1 MAKAIIV
8 AGKTGTGKSYS
19 MRNLRPEETLI
30 INVVPLKDI
39 PFRGYKKKFNKE
51 NRNFVETDDY
61 REIMKFIASTKADV
75 PLKNIKTV
83 VIDDAIYLMR
93 NESFNT
99 IRAGEKGY
107 DKFNRMAAN
116 FQEMLYFL
124 SKQRADLQV
133 VLMMHIEKDD
143 DTTLENPEYKLS
155 SVGKLVE
162 KQSNPL
168 ELVTVTLFT
177 DVEFDDEEEEPIYRF
192 ITRRTK
198 RNGFTIP
205 AKSPVGMFD
214 ERYIDNDLQ
223 QAIDISREYY
233 EEEGSMQEPPKKDVK
248 PSAPKQVKQEAEIK

>member
-39 PFRGYKKKFNKE
+39 PFRGYKKKFNTQ

-61 REIMKFIASTKADV
+61 HQIMKFIASTKANGS
-75 PLKNIKTV
+75 LKHIKTV
-83 VIDDAIYLMR
+83 VIDDTIYLMR

-116 FQEMLYFL
+116 FQELLYFL

-143 DTTLENPEYKLS
+143 DTTLEFPEYKLS
-155 SVGKLVE
+155 SVGKLVD

-177 DVEFDDEEEEPIYRF
+177 DVEFDDEEDEPIYRF

-198 RNGFTIP
+198 RHGFTIP
-205 AKSPVGMFD
+205 AKSPVGMFE

-223 QAIDISREYY
+223 KVLDISREYY
-233 EEEGSMQEPPKKDVK
+233 EEEGTMVEPPKKEEK
-248 PSAPKQVKQEAEIK
+248 PSAAKPAKPAAEIK